1 MRTLLAF
8 LGCSQTV
15 AELEQN
21 SAGPS
26 DSVRFQRPTPPRA
39 CAPRPLPAPLRPPR
53 HLVPRRAFSTFRRV
67 AAARDPQ
74 RSGGAGRSGQLGG
87 EYASPRHSAAVGCRL
102 FLAVCQAA
110 AAPPEAR
117 LAASR
122 PLGRAGAAAG
132 SSRCCRAALALAP
145 LASPSRRGPPWSSGA
160 FSLPLRASWEGGSL
174 VFHPANGLPRMA
186 TRPAAFPSLLGVSC
200 GSWFH

>member
-1 MRTLLAF
+1 M
-8 LGCSQTV
+8 
-15 AELEQN
+15 AELEQKH
-21 SAGPS
+21 SGGRG
-26 DSVRFQRPTPPRA
+26 DSPRFPRPTPPRA
-39 CAPRPLPAPLRPPR
+39 CAPRPLPRSARPAPRR
-53 HLVPRRAFSTFRRV
+53 QVPRRAFSTFRRV

-74 RSGGAGRSGQLGG
+74 RSGVAGRSGQLGG
-87 EYASPRHSAAVGCRL
+87 EYSSPRHSAAVGCRL

-132 SSRCCRAALALAP
+132 SSRCCLAALALAP

-186 TRPAAFPSLLGVSC
+186 TRPAASPTLLGVSC
-200 GSWFH
+200 G